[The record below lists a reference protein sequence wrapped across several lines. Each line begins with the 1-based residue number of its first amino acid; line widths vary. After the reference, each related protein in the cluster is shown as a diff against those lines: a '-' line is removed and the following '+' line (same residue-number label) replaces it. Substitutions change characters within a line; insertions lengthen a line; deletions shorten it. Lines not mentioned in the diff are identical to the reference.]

1 MAVEVE
7 LPRGIELSMMA
18 NKELD
23 VLMRRRIVRDILETI
38 IDNIFLLKV
47 FGNLLK
53 DKCMQPNL

>member
-1 MAVEVE
+1 
-7 LPRGIELSMMA
+7 MMA